1 MRWQVIAVPGNDS
14 GDSARHSL
22 RTPEWISASA
32 RTFYLGNPV
41 KKFTRNLGTQT
52 ILGMA
57 PTCQGLKGFVASGSS
72 AIDWSAQ
79 CWTPGPPDRIAQSSS
94 HTRYGAQSEAQ
105 LALAVLSSVM
115 NNMRTV
121 LASSLS
127 IDVSSA
133 QGAVREAMIYA
144 NVIASDLGPMIM
156 PIASLG
162 DTALAAF
169 VGNHHRISQDSA
181 SRAHAATIAGKPGR
195 SCSRR
200 SLRKM
205 WLR

>member
-1 MRWQVIAVPGNDS
+1 
-14 GDSARHSL
+14 
-22 RTPEWISASA
+22 
-32 RTFYLGNPV
+32 
-41 KKFTRNLGTQT
+41 
-52 ILGMA
+52 MA
-57 PTCQGLKGFVASGSS
+57 PTCQGLRVLLLPGSS

-79 CWTPGPPDRIAQSSS
+79 CWTHRPPDRIAQSVRTLGMGRSQR
-94 HTRYGAQSEAQ
+94 HRLLT
-105 LALAVLSSVM
+105 AVLSSVM

-169 VGNHHRISQDSA
+169 AGNHHRISQDSA

>member
-1 MRWQVIAVPGNDS
+1 MGRSQRHGLLTAV
-14 GDSARHSL
+14 
-22 RTPEWISASA
+22 
-32 RTFYLGNPV
+32 F
-41 KKFTRNLGTQT
+41 
-52 ILGMA
+52 
-57 PTCQGLKGFVASGSS
+57 
-72 AIDWSAQ
+72 
-79 CWTPGPPDRIAQSSS
+79 
-94 HTRYGAQSEAQ
+94 
-105 LALAVLSSVM
+105 SSVM

-169 VGNHHRISQDSA
+169 AGNHHRISQDSA
-181 SRAHAATIAGKPGR
+181 QPRPRCNNCWKAGTSLCKVVAAQDVAQVKLVVAIFI
-195 SCSRR
+195 
-200 SLRKM
+200 
-205 WLR
+205 WLKIYPMMIQKKS